1 MTFEIVN
8 PVALGSPRG
17 WNNGMLAA
25 EGGRVLFVAGQIG
38 VGPDGEGGVAGDG
51 GAGRDED
58 GAAQRSRDRAAPT
71 LAAQFRAALANV
83 AGVVE
88 AAGGTVADVGRLTIY
103 VTDMEAYRG
112 SLAGIGA
119 GYRAVFGKHFPAMAL
134 VAVSELVD
142 PRAVVEVEATAVIP
156 AARPGLSP
164 DETAAAEA
172 TAAVPQAQSGEV
184 RATRPATS
192 TEKP

>member
-1 MTFEIVN
+1 MTFEVVN

-38 VGPDGEGGVAGDG
+38 VGPDDEEVAVAEM
-51 GAGRDED
+51 AG
-58 GAAQRSRDRAAPT
+58 
-71 LAAQFRAALANV
+71 QFRAALANV
-83 AGVVE
+83 VGVVE

-119 GYRAVFGKHFPAMAL
+119 GYRSVFGKHFPAMAL

-156 AARPGLSP
+156 AAWPGLSP
-164 DETAAAEA
+164 DEPAAAEA

>member
-38 VGPDGEGGVAGDG
+38 VGGDG
-51 GAGRDED
+51 GADRDE
-58 GAAQRSRDRAAPT
+58 GAERDAEVAVT
-71 LAAQFRAALANV
+71 GMAEQFRAALANV
-83 AGVVE
+83 MRVVE

-112 SLAGIGA
+112 SPAEVGA

-134 VAVSELVD
+134 VAVTELVD

-156 AARPGLSP
+156 
-164 DETAAAEA
+164 
-172 TAAVPQAQSGEV
+172 QAQRGRQ
-184 RATRPATS
+184 RATGQSGGPR
-192 TEKP
+192 